1 MSTTFPVLQETDC
14 LPVLIGDIV
23 SMADKMDTIVGCFG
37 VGLVPTGTADPFG
50 LRRQALGI
58 IRIILEKKYSLS
70 LVELIEESGRLL
82 KEKMERP
89 F

>member
-1 MSTTFPVLQETDC
+1 MW
-14 LPVLIGDIV
+14 
-23 SMADKMDTIVGCFG
+23 AA
-37 VGLVPTGTADPFG
+37 LVWACTPTGTADPFG

-70 LVELIEESGRLL
+70 LIQLIEESGRLL

-89 F
+89 FEEVKKEVLDFFRVRYQNFLGR